1 MIDARPLL
9 LEDPRSPVD
18 VEGERRRRNR
28 RVRALTAGSAL
39 LAMAGIFAPREAA
52 AAGEED
58 DAVVVHHTERPS
70 IRSMRAPTG
79 PRLELTM
86 HRELDWTRLALSDD
100 MALRVGPLQLDGSVR
115 GMENEQGQIDIRE
128 DMWAATPRAMTSVA
142 TAATSLLTS
151 GLGVFEV
158 WRGGHMRARH
168 GVKMFWRR
176 RGVMLAWRLE
186 F

>member
-9 LEDPRSPVD
+9 LEGPRSRVD
-18 VEGERRRRNR
+18 VEGERRRRTR
-28 RVRALTAGSAL
+28 RVRALTAGAAWLAL
-39 LAMAGIFAPREAA
+39 AGILAPRDAA

-58 DAVVVHHTERPS
+58 EAVVVHHAERPS

-86 HRELDWTRLALSDD
+86 HRELDWMRLALSDD
-100 MALRVGPLQLDGSVR
+100 MALRVGPMQLDGSVR
-115 GMENEQGQIDIRE
+115 DADGQAGQIDIRE
-128 DMWAATPRAMTSVA
+128 DMWSATPRAMTSVA
-142 TAATSLLTS
+142 TAATSLLTG

-158 WRGGHMRARH
+158 WRGGQMRARH